1 MIGVLRL
8 LLLQEHVKKPFDKMW
23 ISQMMDHEADLLK
36 DNVMSNHIGS
46 MSKVLLEEMGL
57 QSRYAFKDVLHA
69 FGVLRINSFGID
81 TPMGGRGRGLFP
93 LLALMS
99 HSCQANLQHEQSK
112 ALASM
117 AAMVLSAQR
126 PIQKGEEL
134 TIRYIDTI
142 QGSNLI
148 TTYPTTW

>member
-1 MIGVLRL
+1 
-8 LLLQEHVKKPFDKMW
+8 
-23 ISQMMDHEADLLK
+23 MMDHESDLLK
-36 DNVMSNHIGS
+36 DNVMSNHIRS
-46 MSKVLLEEMGL
+46 MSKVLLEEMSL
-57 QSRYAFKDVLHA
+57 QGRYDFKDVLHA

-112 ALASM
+112 SLPS

-142 QGSNLI
+142 QG
-148 TTYPTTW
+148 